1 MRVCWW
7 KRCTR
12 RRCFGPG
19 TCHGASVAAA
29 VRGTLTPE
37 GTTFGE
43 PARFSVTFPFCPGM
57 APGAAAGSDPTARR
71 HGWGPSILR
80 AMPPRDGSRT
90 TPRCKT
96 SCTWAAEPPAP
107 YGLREPQRG
116 TERTAAATSR
126 CGAALRAAAP
136 PRPPHE
142 GLPAAG
148 GGAEPPELG
157 RRSGCGPLCRCGR
170 GAPSPGD
177 ARSTA
182 RMAAA
187 REASAGSRGERNEL
201 GTTCALLGFDP
212 KRLLFAFPSPPSCP
226 RPFFGSHGVHVCK
239 KRLGRGPALRERR
252 ECRKQPVLSKT
263 AQESTAPGSGVW
275 QRLRAVCHL

>member
-19 TCHGASVAAA
+19 TRHGASVAAA

-136 PRPPHE
+136 PRPP
-142 GLPAAG
+142 P
-148 GGAEPPELG
+148 
-157 RRSGCGPLCRCGR
+157 R
-170 GAPSPGD
+170 GAPGCGWRCGAAG
-177 ARSTA
+177 ARQK
-182 RMAAA
+182 
-187 REASAGSRGERNEL
+187 E
-201 GTTCALLGFDP
+201 
-212 KRLLFAFPSPPSCP
+212 
-226 RPFFGSHGVHVCK
+226 
-239 KRLGRGPALRERR
+239 
-252 ECRKQPVLSKT
+252 
-263 AQESTAPGSGVW
+263 
-275 QRLRAVCHL
+275 RLRAVVSLWSRSAVPGGRAEHRPHGGRSRGVCGEPG

>member
-19 TCHGASVAAA
+19 TRHGASVAAA

-136 PRPPHE
+136 PRPP
-142 GLPAAG
+142 GT
-148 GGAEPPELG
+148 
-157 RRSGCGPLCRCGR
+157 R
-170 GAPSPGD
+170 GAPPAWRPLERRLRGAGVKEMSSAPPVLCSVSIPNVSSSPSPLPPPAPGLFLD
-177 ARSTA
+177 LTGCTCARNA
-182 RMAAA
+182 LA
-187 REASAGSRGERNEL
+187 EVQPCASAGNAES
-201 GTTCALLGFDP
+201 
-212 KRLLFAFPSPPSCP
+212 S
-226 RPFFGSHGVHVCK
+226 
-239 KRLGRGPALRERR
+239 
-252 ECRKQPVLSKT
+252 LS
-263 AQESTAPGSGVW
+263 
-275 QRLRAVCHL
+275 